1 MNQDFEDWAEEFEAL
16 YDDQD
21 EHHNE
26 KDIILDYDEE

>member
-21 EHHNE
+21 EP
-26 KDIILDYDEE
+26 IIIYDDEE

>member
-21 EHHNE
+21 EH
-26 KDIILDYDEE
+26 IIIYDDEE